1 MKNKEFIEAH
11 LNESKKQISELADR
25 IMLND
30 ADLDDDNRLFAPILQ
45 KTENIILSDYLI
57 ELANKRIEDLEVY
70 IGDTPESQEYAD
82 QLTVYLPDLLR
93 EKL

>member
-82 QLTVYLPDLLR
+82 QLTVYLQDLLR

>member
-1 MKNKEFIEAH
+1 MKNKEFIQAH
-11 LNESKKQISELADR
+11 LVESKKQISELADR

-30 ADLDDDNRLFAPILQ
+30 ADLEDDKRLFAPILQ

-82 QLTVYLPDLLR
+82 QLTVYLQYLLR

>member
-11 LNESKKQISELADR
+11 LIESKKQISELADR